1 MQHFKW
7 TKAHSI
13 FLPEVDA
20 EHRNLIRTAAELYQA
35 VQGGQELIRLQ
46 ALMRQ
51 LADSLE
57 EHFAHE
63 ERLMQAAVCD
73 SYAWH
78 RRQHDTLRARAKE
91 SVEKLAAGDRAAAAV
106 FVRYMARW
114 FKDHTALTD
123 RLMGA
128 QLRNS
133 ERLQSGRSKAL

>member
-7 TKAHSI
+7 TKAHAV

-20 EHRNLIRTAAELYQA
+20 EHRNLFRMAEELYQA
-35 VQGGQELIRLQ
+35 VQAGQDTARVRTQMQ
-46 ALMRQ
+46 ALMGSV
-51 LADSLE
+51 D

-63 ERLMQAAVCD
+63 ERLMEAAQCE

-78 RRQHDTLRARAKE
+78 RQQHDNLRKKA
-91 SVEKLAAGDRAAAAV
+91 SQFVELFEAGDAKAPAALV
-106 FVRYMARW
+106 KYMARW

-133 ERLQSGRSKAL
+133 ERLQTMER

>member
-7 TKAHSI
+7 TKAHAI

-20 EHRNLIRTAAELYQA
+20 EHRNLLRMAEDLYQA
-35 VQGGQELIRLQ
+35 VHAGQEPAHVQ
-46 ALMRQ
+46 TLMQ
-51 LADSLE
+51 SLVGSVE

-63 ERLMQAAVCD
+63 ERLMEAAQCE

-78 RRQHDTLRARAKE
+78 RKQHDTLRKKAAE
-91 SVEKLAAGDRAAAAV
+91 CVAQFEAGDLQAPAG
-106 FVRYMARW
+106 FVKYMARW
-114 FKDHTALTD
+114 FRDHTAVTD

-133 ERLQSGRSKAL
+133 ERLQTTGR